1 MASWS
6 DPITPV
12 FSIVDNA
19 STTDTSKSSTGVYDK
34 NKTSVV
40 TWTLN
45 ASLASTIGKHVLTI
59 PSGSSQTF
67 AGGAAAWYVIRIG
80 SWGILCKSDN
90 SAYTVAAATA
100 AVSAANAGI
109 GCWLEAS
116 DGVRRST
123 GAAWQTPTLT

>member
-1 MASWS
+1 MA
-6 DPITPV
+6 ITEPV
-12 FSIVDNA
+12 TPNFVVVDGA
-19 STTDTSKSSTGVYDK
+19 SSTDTSISSTGVHDK

-45 ASLASTIGKHVLTI
+45 QALASTIGKHTLAI

-67 AGGAAAWYVIRIG
+67 SGGAAAWYVIRIG
-80 SWGILCKSDN
+80 PFGILCKADGT
-90 SAYTVAAATA
+90 AYTVAAATA
-100 AVSAANAGI
+100 AVTAAQAGI